1 MRADQTASCWG
12 YNEYGQTDAPA
23 GQFTAIAAGLQHSCA
38 IKTDQTITCWN
49 WSTNLPT
56 GVSWQRA

>member
-1 MRADQTASCWG
+1 
-12 YNEYGQTDAPA
+12 
-23 GQFTAIAAGLQHSCA
+23 FTAIAAGLQHSCA